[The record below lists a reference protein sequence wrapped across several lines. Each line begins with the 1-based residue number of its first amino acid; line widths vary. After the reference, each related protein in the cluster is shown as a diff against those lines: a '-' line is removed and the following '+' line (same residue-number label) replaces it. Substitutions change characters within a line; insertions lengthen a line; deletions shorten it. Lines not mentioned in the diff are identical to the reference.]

1 MIMVWLSGPNKGS
14 YSVLKDLKAGWDSL
28 ALAGNPSSA
37 GASKSIREGIPCLKP
52 MCPHKYG

>member
-1 MIMVWLSGPNKGS
+1 MAWLSGPDKGS
-14 YSVLKDLKAGWDSL
+14 YSVLQDLEASWDSL

-37 GASKSIREGIPCLKP
+37 GASKSIWEGIPCLKP